1 MAGWYYIESTTP
13 TTNSAI
19 YRQGRSKIKKEYP
32 NSSIVSFNRPNHAQ
46 EIYKERRQIETAF
59 RALKSSGFNMENAH
73 LSDIERVD
81 KLFAMVI
88 TAFTWAYIVGIYG
101 HENLKQLK
109 IKKHGR
115 REKSLFKYGLGI
127 IANILLNPQK
137 NHKIEIF
144 HFLSCT

>member
-1 MAGWYYIESTTP
+1 
-13 TTNSAI
+13 
-19 YRQGRSKIKKEYP
+19 
-32 NSSIVSFNRPNHAQ
+32 
-46 EIYKERRQIETAF
+46 
-59 RALKSSGFNMENAH
+59 MENTH
-73 LSDIERVD
+73 LSDIDRVD

-88 TAFTWAYIVGIYG
+88 TAFTWAYIVGIYV

-127 IANILLNPQK
+127 IADILLNPQK
-137 NHKIEIF
+137 QHKIEIF